1 MDSRSYEVDFHN
13 LTIAC
18 HQKSTFCLCA
28 AGAEGSVF
36 RGRWHHIDVAVKEM
50 HPQSSSFS
58 RLASIAQDLTHTGQS
73 TVLEGIM
80 KEVQAL
86 IDVSQHPNIVRFIGE
101 GER

>member
-1 MDSRSYEVDFHN
+1 MSLFSLPH
-13 LTIAC
+13 LTLTYGFSFPSPLPS
-18 HQKSTFCLCA
+18 HLPSLST
-28 AGAEGSVF
+28 GAEGSVF

-101 GER
+101 